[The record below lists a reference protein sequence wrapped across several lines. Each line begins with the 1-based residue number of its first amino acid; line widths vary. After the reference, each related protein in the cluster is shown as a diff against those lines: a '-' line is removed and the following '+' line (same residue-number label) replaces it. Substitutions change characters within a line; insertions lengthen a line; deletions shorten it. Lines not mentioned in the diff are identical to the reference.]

1 MAKKGE
7 GAAVRAAF
15 DGPSIEHDAL
25 IDQIEARNRED
36 KHRASSAGES
46 RAKIKDFLEDTDLHP
61 KAFSMFRTILKLLDR
76 DNGQH
81 KAQDL
86 IRSLKAGIPLV
97 EAHVGGQPDM
107 FDQAGDDLAGDGKL
121 TAAEVAERSP
131 DYWALLNGQPVEP
144 ATLADVAHLTGDDGY
159 PDPDLDGDLED
170 MEGDDETG
178 PFDDDLDEDAADFAD
193 AVADLEPGNVVKAFR
208 R

>member
-107 FDQAGDDLAGDGKL
+107 FDQADSDLA
-121 TAAEVAERSP
+121 
-131 DYWALLNGQPVEP
+131 PVEP

-159 PDPDLDGDLED
+159 PDPDLD
-170 MEGDDETG
+170 EGDDETG

-193 AVADLEPGNVVKAFR
+193 AVADLEPAQGNVVKAFGR
-208 R
+208 

>member
-1 MAKKGE
+1 MAKSE
-7 GAAVRAAF
+7 GAAVRAAM

-36 KHRASSAGES
+36 KQRASSAGES
-46 RAKIKDFLEDTDLHP
+46 RAAIKEFLEDTDLHP

-107 FDQAGDDLAGDGKL
+107 FDRAGDDLAP
-121 TAAEVAERSP
+121 AAP
-131 DYWALLNGQPVEP
+131 IEP

-159 PDPDLDGDLED
+159 PDPDLDEDLED
-170 MEGDDETG
+170 MDEGDETG
-178 PFDDDLDEDAADFAD
+178 PFDDDLDEDAADFED
-193 AVADLEPGNVVKAFR
+193 AIADLEPQGNVVKAFR

>member
-1 MAKKGE
+1 MAKSE

-36 KHRASSAGES
+36 KQRSSSAGES
-46 RAKIKDFLEDTDLHP
+46 RALIKEFLEDTDLHP

-107 FDQAGDDLAGDGKL
+107 FDRAGADLA
-121 TAAEVAERSP
+121 
-131 DYWALLNGQPVEP
+131 PVEP
-144 ATLADVAHLTGDDGY
+144 ATLADVAHLTGDDGF
-159 PDPDLDGDLED
+159 PDSDLDEDLED
-170 MEGDDETG
+170 MDGDDDSG
-178 PFDDDLDEDAADFAD
+178 PFDDDLDEDTADFED
-193 AVADLEPGNVVKAFR
+193 AVADLEPAGNVVKAFGR
-208 R
+208 

>member
-25 IDQIEARNRED
+25 IDQVQVRVAEQYARASDASESGAALSEFIEATGLNTDAYKMAE
-36 KHRASSAGES
+36 
-46 RAKIKDFLEDTDLHP
+46 KIYKLTKKKDGTT
-61 KAFSMFRTILKLLDR
+61 KAMDV
-76 DNGQH
+76 
-81 KAQDL
+81 
-86 IRSLKAGIPLV
+86 IRSLEVIIPMMKV
-97 EAHVGGQPDM
+97 HVSGQPDL
-107 FDQAGDDLAGDGKL
+107 FDQAASDLA
-121 TAAEVAERSP
+121 
-131 DYWALLNGQPVEP
+131 PVEP

-159 PDPDLDGDLED
+159 PDPDLDEDLED
-170 MEGDDETG
+170 MDGDDETG

-193 AVADLEPGNVVKAFR
+193 AVADLEPAQGNVVAAFR

>member
-1 MAKKGE
+1 MAKKSE
-7 GAAVRAAF
+7 GAAVRAAM
-15 DGPSIEHDAL
+15 DGPSIKHDAL

-46 RAKIKDFLEDTDLHP
+46 RAAIKGYLEETDLHP

-97 EAHVGGQPDM
+97 EAHVSGQPDM
-107 FDQAGDDLAGDGKL
+107 FDNAANDL
-121 TAAEVAERSP
+121 TPAA
-131 DYWALLNGQPVEP
+131 PVEP

-159 PDPDLDGDLED
+159 PDPDLDDDLEEAEED
-170 MEGDDETG
+170 DDETG
-178 PFDDDLDEDAADFAD
+178 PFDDDLDEDTAAFAD
-193 AVADLEPGNVVKAFR
+193 AVADLEPEGNVVKAFR